1 MSAQI
6 TPLKKITAFISELR
20 NPLPPASETPKTSE
34 TSRAGSSPD
43 SFGGFGGF
51 DRGDDGKNAL
61 PLPELPAIL
70 EDLISETCKSTLVPP
85 SLAIIPALGVLAGS
99 LGGGVR
105 VHRGGG
111 KHTLPN
117 LFLIAIAKS
126 GTGKGQASN
135 LIAKPLH
142 AAIAER
148 VELWNTH
155 DLPQIKA
162 ELRITERRIKAGE
175 KEGQETPTPEKIRAL
190 AELEAKKTGL
200 EKEVGRSPSFIV
212 DNVTSE
218 ALAIQLEGQ
227 PGEAALAFSPEA
239 RGAVDVIMGRYTGGK
254 TDEALYLAAFSN
266 EAYPY
271 HRINRPPVELHHP
284 SLSVTWMIQPD
295 KASELFDKVD
305 LTEGGLLPRFLITDT
320 DAEPEDEPENPHTL
334 DEAITAQWQE
344 LIELALDYRDK
355 AAAPVTIETDAEA
368 REIFRAYTNA
378 SKARAKSN
386 GDLADLSSFPVR
398 WGEQAWRLAASLH
411 VATHG
416 EDFPNQALNAGTAR
430 QTTAL
435 AHWFS
440 HHQLSLMSRRRHER
454 QEERWRRLRDIL
466 LKTENGSET
475 LRNLRKRNGFSKEEI
490 ERLAETFSDSLELKT
505 IASAGGGRPSLR
517 ANIKIPTPS

>member
-1 MSAQI
+1 MPSQI
-6 TPLKKITAFISELR
+6 TTLDEIEAFTSDFK
-20 NPLPPASETPKTSE
+20 NTSPPASETCKTSE
-34 TSRAGSSPD
+34 TPQSEIPPH
-43 SFGGFGGF
+43 SFGGNGGF
-51 DRGDDGKNAL
+51 AGGGDDQNES
-61 PLPELPAIL
+61 PFPELPAIL
-70 EDLISETCKSTLVPP
+70 QALISETCKTALVPP
-85 SLAIIPALGVLAGS
+85 SLAIVPALGVLAGS
-99 LGGGVR
+99 LGGGVK

-148 VELWNTH
+148 VELWNTQ
-155 DLPQIKA
+155 DLPQIRA
-162 ELRITERRIKAGE
+162 ELRITERRIKAAE
-175 KEGQETPTPEKIRAL
+175 KVEGPNDPTHEEIRAL
-190 AELEAKKTGL
+190 AELEARKTEL
-200 EKEVGRSPSFIV
+200 ERELGQTPSFIV
-212 DNVTSE
+212 NDVTSE
-218 ALAIQLEGQ
+218 ALALKLEGQ

-239 RGAVDVIMGRYTGGK
+239 RGAVAVMMGRYTSGK

-271 HRINRPPVELHHP
+271 HRIGRPPVELHHP
-284 SLSVTWMIQPD
+284 NLSVTWMIQPD
-295 KASELFDKVD
+295 KAAELFGKVD

-320 DAEPEDEPENPHTL
+320 NAEPEDEPKNPHTP
-334 DEAITAQWQE
+334 DEATMKQWKD

-355 AAAPVTIETDAEA
+355 AAAPITIETTPEA
-368 REIFRAYTNA
+368 REVFRTYTNA

-416 EDFPNQALNAGTAR
+416 EDFQNQALTAETAR
-430 QTTAL
+430 QATAL

-440 HHQLSLMSRRRHER
+440 QHQLSLMSRNRHER
-454 QEERWRRLRDIL
+454 QEERWQKLKGIL
-466 LKTENGSET
+466 LDTKDGSET
-475 LRNLRKRNGFSKEEI
+475 LRNLRTRNGFSRDEL
-490 ERLAETFSDSLELKT
+490 ERLAKTFPDGFE
-505 IASAGGGRPSLR
+505 INRNFHP
-517 ANIKIPTPS
+517 